1 MPLVQIHTIKDVF
14 TPEQKREMIEKITDT
29 MVAIE
34 GEALREVTWDTINE
48 IDSGSWGIGGQALT
62 TEAVHS
68 LQEAV

>member
-34 GEALREVTWDTINE
+34 GEALREVTWVTINE
-48 IDSGSWGIGGQALT
+48 IESGSWGIGGQPLT
-62 TEAVHS
+62 TQAVHS